1 MKKKKKKRKV
11 IEKGI
16 DGDQNKKKLR
26 GREERKK

>member
-1 MKKKKKKRKV
+1 V

-26 GREERKK
+26 GREERKKWENEKK